1 MLYWSTLLMN
11 AAITWK
17 SSQASIFPKQHLF
30 DILQK
35 FLLGMFEQARDTLQ
49 SCEES
54 LMLFEKKCR
63 EQNGSQPVWFHRDN
77 FIMQTQHRIYVGK
90 IYRTLELLP
99 ASTVLTP
106 RCARNWLSKTWSS
119 PKMLLTSSKLY
130 EITSQAS
137 TEQVW
142 KLLKQE
148 TSLAPKVDEIS
159 EERVSERE
167 QAHTKRKQKSESS
180 MCRASSTLQRSTKQ
194 NSWCSF
200 PTIPF
205 VQCFHVCTSIPTC
218 TCAMPMLQLQVP
230 TNFFDHFDI
239 NNKK

>member
-1 MLYWSTLLMN
+1 MLYWSTQLLMN

-30 DILQK
+30 DILQN
-35 FLLGMFEQARDTLQ
+35 FLLGVFEQARDTLQ

-54 LMLFEKKCR
+54 LMLFEKKCHK
-63 EQNGSQPVWFHRDN
+63 QNGSQPVWFHRDN

-99 ASTVLTP
+99 ASTVSTP
-106 RCARNWLSKTWSS
+106 RCARNWLSKAWSS

-167 QAHTKRKQKSESS
+167 WARAKMKSEMQRKAHCKDIWSKISDAHFQQFHPCNAS
-180 MCRASSTLQRSTKQ
+180 MFAPVSPHAHMQ
-194 NSWCSF
+194 F
-200 PTIPF
+200 PRF
-205 VQCFHVCTSIPTC
+205 SYGYQ
-218 TCAMPMLQLQVP
+218 A
-230 TNFFDHFDI
+230 NFFRIHHHFWHQ
-239 NNKK
+239 